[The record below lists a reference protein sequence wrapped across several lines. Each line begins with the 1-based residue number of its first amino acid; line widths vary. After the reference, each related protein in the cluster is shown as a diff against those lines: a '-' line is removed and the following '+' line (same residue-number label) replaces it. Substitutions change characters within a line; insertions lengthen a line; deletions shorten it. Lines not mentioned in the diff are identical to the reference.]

1 MTDIF
6 VARQPIFD
14 TDEQLVGY
22 ELLYRSN
29 GAITHAAGVSAR
41 QMSSDVLV
49 HAFLGMGIDRLTHGV
64 PAFVNFPTEML
75 TEQHYQLLDPRGVVI
90 EILET
95 VQCTDETLKI
105 CQKMVSLGYR
115 IALDDFE
122 LDESRFPFLDFAEV
136 VKIDVLGRSEEDIAQ
151 VASMLGGRGVRLLAE
166 RVENAEVLATC
177 RSLGFEL
184 FQGYHFAR
192 PETVSKREIP
202 VEQLQTIRLMNL
214 LHDANT
220 TDVQIEGALRANLPM
235 AYRLLRIATS
245 ASVGGRGTQSI
256 QHAVQLVGRE
266 ALHRWLGLVLVSSV
280 AADSGAAVER
290 VHTALRY
297 ARMCELLAIR
307 AGRAGAAGSLFLV
320 GLLSQLDT
328 LLSVSMSEIV
338 EQLDLSA
345 EVRAALL
352 DQGGPYLEP
361 LHIVEAYDRGCWD
374 RVIQGTQAMSIAPEI
389 LPDIYIAALS
399 WAREQLPLA
408 RP

>member
-1 MTDIF
+1 MDIF

-14 TDEQLVGY
+14 ASEALVGY

-29 GAITHAAGVSAR
+29 AAMTHAAGVSTQR
-41 QMSSDVLV
+41 MSTDVLV

-75 TEQHYQLLDPRGVVI
+75 AQEHYKLLDPAGVVI

-95 VQCTDETLKI
+95 VECNEETLKI
-105 CQKMVSLGYR
+105 CAEMKSLGYR

-122 LDESRFPFLDFAEV
+122 LDESRFPFLDLAEI
-136 VKIDVLGRSEEDIAQ
+136 VKIDVLGRSAEDIAK
-151 VASMLGGRGVRLLAE
+151 VAEKLAGRRVRLLAE
-166 RVENAEVLATC
+166 RVENADVLAAC
-177 RSLGFEL
+177 RSAGFEL

-192 PETVSKREIP
+192 PETVTKREIP

-214 LHDANT
+214 LHDSNT
-220 TDVQIEGALRANLPM
+220 TDSQVEEALRANLPV

-266 ALHRWLGLVLVSSV
+266 SLHRWLGLVLVSSV
-280 AADSGAAVER
+280 ATDSGAAIER
-290 VHTALRY
+290 VYTALRY
-297 ARMCELLAIR
+297 ARMCELLAVR
-307 AGRAGAAGSLFLV
+307 AGHTAAAGPLFMV

-328 LLSVSMSEIV
+328 LLRVSMSEIV
-338 EQLDLSA
+338 EQLDLSN

-352 DQGGPYLEP
+352 DQGGPYVEP
-361 LHIVEAYDRGCWD
+361 LHIVEAYDRGRWD
-374 RVIQGTQAMSIAPEI
+374 DVVKSAHSMSIEPEI
-389 LPDIYIAALS
+389 LPDIYVAALA